1 MILAAR
7 SISGSGPELED
18 TGMSLDAA
26 KKVRL
31 RRARDTRNRV
41 E

>member
-1 MILAAR
+1 M
-7 SISGSGPELED
+7 SGSGAEFED
-18 TGMSLDAA
+18 AGTSLDAA
-26 KKVRL
+26 KKARL